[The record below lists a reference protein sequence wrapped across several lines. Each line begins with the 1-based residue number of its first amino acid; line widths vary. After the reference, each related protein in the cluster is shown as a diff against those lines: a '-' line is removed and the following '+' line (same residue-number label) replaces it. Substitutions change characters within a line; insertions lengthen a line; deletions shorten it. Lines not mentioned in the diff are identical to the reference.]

1 MVIASIFFKV
11 PTPGAVKTRLAQG
24 VGPHVAAQLATTFFL
39 DTLSLVSSVP
49 GLQPVVSTNGELPPS
64 LLQEISCPIWD
75 QGSGGLGD
83 RLERIFQRGLQS
95 AARVVAL
102 GADSPGLPVEAL
114 IDLCGLGDRYDA
126 VLGPTEDGGFYALSL
141 NRCTSGLL
149 QDIPWSTADTCCATE
164 ARIKAHGLTS
174 ARGASFFDVD
184 HPADLA
190 RLTRALQCGELLAP
204 RTATL
209 LTALQ
214 LEGNKTPG

>member
-24 VGPHVAAQLATTFFL
+24 VGPHVAAQLATAFFL

-64 LLQEISCPIWD
+64 LLEEIPCPIWD
-75 QGSGGLGD
+75 QGSGGLGA

-95 AARVVAL
+95 APRVIAL
-102 GADSPGLPVEAL
+102 GADSPGLRPEAL
-114 IDLCGLGDRYDA
+114 IELSGLGGRYDA
-126 VLGPTEDGGFYALSL
+126 VLGPAEDGGFYALSL
-141 NRCTSGLL
+141 NQCPSGLL
-149 QDIPWSTADTCCATE
+149 QDIPWSCADTCSATE
-164 ARIKAHGLTS
+164 ARINEHGLSSTR
-174 ARGASFFDVD
+174 AASFFDVD

-190 RLTRALQCGELLAP
+190 RLAGALQGGELLAP

-214 LEGNKTPG
+214 LEGNKVLG